1 MKQTNLCVL
10 TVLLALTAL
19 YGCSASIIDEPARK
33 TTLFNPEWKFI
44 LGDNP
49 RASIESFDDSSW
61 QVLNLP
67 HDWSIEADFS
77 VDNPATPGGGA
88 LPGGIGWY
96 RKTFTLPAAPAGRQ
110 EQVTYIEFDGI
121 YWNSTVWINGQ
132 LLGERPSGY
141 VSFRY
146 DLTPHLKYGQKNT
159 IAVRVDNSRQ
169 PNSRWYSGS
178 GIYRNVRLVT
188 VDPLHIAHWGTYV
201 TTENVSAQSAGVNLR
216 VTLENGSK
224 EARDAELVSV
234 IRDADGKVKAK
245 VNSKV
250 TVRKE
255 EKIETVQVMTLEK
268 PQLWSVDRPYMYR
281 ITTQVVENGRVID
294 EYDTPLGVRF
304 FAFDREKGFSLNGE
318 PMKIKGVCQHHDL
331 GCLGAAVNVRAL
343 ERQLQILKEMGCNS
357 IRTSH
362 NPPAPELLDL
372 CDRMGFIV
380 QNEAF
385 DMWHKRKSPEDY
397 SHFFAEWHER
407 DLTDFILRDRNHP
420 SIMMWSIG
428 NEVLEQWVHMDVDTL
443 DLQQANIL
451 FNFAK
456 SMNRNDHSDD
466 LHANAL
472 LTIKLADMVRELDP
486 TRPITAGNQE
496 PRPYNNLFKSGALDI
511 YGFNYSDEL
520 WPELPEMYPGKKF
533 IITESTSS
541 LMSRGYYEMPSD
553 KVFIRPERWDMP
565 YEKAGNQCSAYDNS
579 RTPWGTTHERT
590 WQLVK
595 KHDFLS
601 GMYVWTGFDYLG
613 EPTPYWWPSRSS
625 YFGIVDLAGFPKDVY
640 YMYKSEWTKEPV
652 LHVFPHWNWSPG
664 ETVDIWA
671 YYNEADE
678 VELFLNGRS
687 LGARSKQ
694 GDEVKVWWRIP
705 YEAGTLKAI
714 SRKGGKEVLT
724 REIHTAG
731 APVSLRLTADRQTIS
746 ADGTDLSFITVE
758 AVDAHGNAVPVVD
771 NMVNFSIKGTGF
783 IAGTDNGDATDHLS
797 LKKPAR
803 RLFNGKA
810 LVVVQ
815 SNGKRGNIELTATAE
830 GLKSATT
837 LMVKCK

>member
-1 MKQTNLCVL
+1 MKKHAILYL
-10 TVLLALTAL
+10 LSVLLTLQGCDDNTAK
-19 YGCSASIIDEPARK
+19 EPARIVS
-33 TTLFNPEWKFI
+33 LFNTEWKFI

-49 RASIESFDDSSW
+49 RASMESFDDSSW
-61 QVLNLP
+61 RMLNLP

-96 RKTFTLPAAPAGRQ
+96 RKTFTINAADKGKH
-110 EQVTYIEFDGI
+110 TYIDFDGI
-121 YWNSTVWINGQ
+121 YRNSSVWINGN
-132 LLGERPSGY
+132 LLGERPNGY
-141 VSFRY
+141 ISFRY
-146 DLTPHLKYGQKNT
+146 DLTPYLKYGEKNI

-178 GIYRNVRLVT
+178 GIYRNVRLIT
-188 VDPLHIAHWGTYV
+188 VYPLHIAHWGTYV
-201 TTENVSAQSAGVNLR
+201 TTENVSAESAEVNLR
-216 VTLENGSK
+216 LTLENNSK
-224 EARDAELVSV
+224 ETRNAELVSV
-234 IRDADGKVKAK
+234 ITDAKGKVKAK
-245 VNSKV
+245 MNSKV
-250 TVRKE
+250 TVFKE
-255 EKIETVQVMTLEK
+255 EKMETVQIIKLEK
-268 PQLWSVDRPYMYR
+268 PILWSDTHPYMYN
-281 ITTQVVENGRVID
+281 ITTQVIENGKVID
-294 EYDTPLGVRF
+294 EYETPLGVRSF
-304 FAFDREKGFSLNGE
+304 EFDQVKGFILNGE
-318 PMKIKGVCQHHDL
+318 PVKIKGVCQHHDL
-331 GCLGAAVNVRAL
+331 GCLGAAVNERAL
-343 ERQLQILKEMGCNS
+343 ERQLQILKEMGCNG
-357 IRTSH
+357 IRTAH

-420 SIMMWSIG
+420 SIFMWSIG

-456 SMNRNDHSDD
+456 SMNKNEHSDD

-472 LTIKLADMVRELDP
+472 LTIKLADIVKKLDP

-520 WPELPEMYPGKKF
+520 WEKLPEMYPGQKF

-541 LMSRGYYEMPSD
+541 LMTRGYYEMPSD
-553 KVFIRPERWDMP
+553 HVFIRPERWDSP
-565 YEKAGNQCSAYDNS
+565 YEKEGSQCSAYDNS

-595 KHDFLS
+595 KYDFLS

-625 YFGIVDLAGFPKDVY
+625 YFGIIDLAGFPKDVY
-640 YMYKSEWTKEPV
+640 YMYQSEWSDKTV
-652 LHVFPHWNWSPG
+652 LHLFPHWNWVAG
-664 ETVDIWA
+664 QTVDIWA
-671 YYNEADE
+671 YYNQADE
-678 VELFLNGRS
+678 VELFLNGES
-687 LGARSKQ
+687 LGKRSKK
-694 GDEVKVWWRIP
+694 GDEVKVWWRVP
-705 YEAGTLKAI
+705 YQAGTLKAV
-714 SRKGGKEVLT
+714 SRKAGKEVLT
-724 REIHTAG
+724 REIKTAG
-731 APVSLRLTADRQTIS
+731 SPVELRLTADRQTLT

-758 AVDAHGNAVPVVD
+758 AVDADGYPVPVAD
-771 NMVNFSIKGTGF
+771 NMIDFSIKGSGF
-783 IAGTDNGDATDHLS
+783 IAGTDNGDATNHNS
-797 LKKPAR
+797 LKKPSRA
-803 RLFNGKA
+803 LFNGKA

-815 SNGKRGNIELTATAE
+815 SDGKKGDIELTATAT
-830 GLKSATT
+830 GLKSTT
-837 LMVKCK
+837 INIQCK